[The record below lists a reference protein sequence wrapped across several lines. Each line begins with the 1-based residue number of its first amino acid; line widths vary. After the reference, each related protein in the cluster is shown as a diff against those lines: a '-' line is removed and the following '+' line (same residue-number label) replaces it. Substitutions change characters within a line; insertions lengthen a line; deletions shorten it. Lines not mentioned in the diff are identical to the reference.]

1 MGVLWRGSGEV
12 LDAGVREFGPG
23 FADVP
28 LHAHSHVIDTEL
40 DESRTKGGQAG
51 WWEVQLV
58 GVSDP
63 SVWNQIVAGK
73 R

>member
-1 MGVLWRGSGEV
+1 
-12 LDAGVREFGPG
+12 
-23 FADVP
+23 VP

-40 DESRTKGGQAG
+40 DESRTNGGQAG